1 MESSDVVLGLEKES
15 TTENIAV
22 LRKGLVM
29 FRGVKPVT
37 EYLAL
42 PEFYHFTT
50 RKYSWPDTLESLG
63 VDYIF
68 EVILLAEKRY

>member
-1 MESSDVVLGLEKES
+1 
-15 TTENIAV
+15 
-22 LRKGLVM
+22 M